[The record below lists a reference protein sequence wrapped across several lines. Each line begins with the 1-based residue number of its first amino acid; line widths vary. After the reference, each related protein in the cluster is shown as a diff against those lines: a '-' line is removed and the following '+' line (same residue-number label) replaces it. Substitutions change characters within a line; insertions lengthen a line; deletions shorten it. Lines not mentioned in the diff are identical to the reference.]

1 MATRVGRSRIDVAA
15 LVEQLAAGSPAV
27 DGWTAAEKAAVDAYL
42 RRERDRLEA
51 QLAIEKR
58 INWQAQTWA
67 ELRGRTR
74 P

>member
-1 MATRVGRSRIDVAA
+1 MARRVVRSSIDVAA
-15 LVEQLAAGSPAV
+15 LVEQLAIGSAKV

-74 P
+74 L